1 MIKNIH
7 SPDLFRR
14 NSSDYE
20 GRKLDEASAKSERK
34 KENIQEIKTPGL
46 RWVNLFNNTFKEID
60 YLRNN
65 FRFHPLDLNDCL
77 PPTKRSKLDE
87 YEDYFFIVLTF
98 PFFERQNREILPAEV
113 DFFIGPDYL
122 ITVNDGQIPVL
133 NKFFEECLASDT
145 LRQKY
150 LHHSP
155 SFLFSEIVNKLQIH
169 LYPILDHLNE
179 DIENA
184 KKKIFAGH
192 EKNMVQE
199 ILLIKRNII
208 SFRKVIQ
215 SHKNVIKK
223 LVAKNEK
230 FFIPSTVHIYL
241 NNNLEQTKDLWDMLE
256 GLNEYINA
264 LHSTNESLISFK
276 LNDIMRIL
284 TIVSVTLF
292 SLTLIAAMFGM
303 DAKLPIVSHPYGFWI
318 ILGLMALTAIG
329 IINYFKR
336 KNWL

>member
-98 PFFERQNREILPAEV
+98 PFFNRQNREILPAEV

-133 NKFFEECLASDT
+133 
-145 LRQKY
+145 Y
-150 LHHSP
+150 
-155 SFLFSEIVNKLQIH
+155 SFIV
-169 LYPILDHLNE
+169 
-179 DIENA
+179 
-184 KKKIFAGH
+184 
-192 EKNMVQE
+192 
-199 ILLIKRNII
+199 
-208 SFRKVIQ
+208 
-215 SHKNVIKK
+215 
-223 LVAKNEK
+223 
-230 FFIPSTVHIYL
+230 
-241 NNNLEQTKDLWDMLE
+241 
-256 GLNEYINA
+256 
-264 LHSTNESLISFK
+264 
-276 LNDIMRIL
+276 
-284 TIVSVTLF
+284 
-292 SLTLIAAMFGM
+292 
-303 DAKLPIVSHPYGFWI
+303 
-318 ILGLMALTAIG
+318 
-329 IINYFKR
+329 
-336 KNWL
+336 